1 MVNLKPKYLVSLTFV
16 FFVDCHYFSSVHTR
30 INSMACSRA
39 VYGLI
44 ASLSAII
51 IGILQLA
58 LERSVLSHFQHRL
71 AKHSTAWPPHQQ
83 HPSEIMPLAMVPE
96 HLVTTPTNLIV
107 ACGALGLVTGVVGL
121 FRRASIGDASA
132 HNGVRP
138 SNYTEKL
145 QSNPRRP
152 YWTLIM
158 ALLATLF
165 ALACF
170 IYASL
175 TESTRSVFR
184 YTDYTSSHQ
193 SFTRESW
200 TCQLATYYPD
210 DEWSDLAGTCWE
222 AVSPLESLIL
232 L

>member
-1 MVNLKPKYLVSLTFV
+1 
-16 FFVDCHYFSSVHTR
+16 
-30 INSMACSRA
+30 MACSRA
-39 VYGLI
+39 VYGVI

-83 HPSEIMPLAMVPE
+83 HPSEIMPLALAPE
-96 HLVTTPTNLIV
+96 HLVTAPTKLIV
-107 ACGALGLVTGVVGL
+107 ACGALGLITGLVGL
-121 FRRASIGDASA
+121 FRTASVANGLV
-132 HNGVRP
+132 HNGLRLN
-138 SNYTEKL
+138 SDNDKL
-145 QSNPRRP
+145 RGSPRRP
-152 YWTLIM
+152 YWTLVM
-158 ALLATLF
+158 SLFTTLF
-165 ALACF
+165 ALASL

-175 TESTRSVFR
+175 TEPARSIFR

-193 SFTRESW
+193 LFTRESW

-222 AVSPLESLIL
+222 AVSPLEHFSSLL
-232 L
+232 SR